1 MRKSVYITI
10 YGLGW
15 RWLWA
20 NENQSIYR
28 LYNKINWNLFFIT
41 NKDQIEKKKMT
52 IDQILKQKSHM
63 KGFIITLIIAASV
76 IQHIVL

>member
-1 MRKSVYITI
+1 MYITI

-15 RWLWA
+15 RRLWA

-41 NKDQIEKKKMT
+41 NKDQIKKKKMT